1 LATNPGG
8 VQQKVA
14 TFFANYPEQR
24 FAKRQI
30 IIQAGEQPVYVF
42 YLLEG
47 RVSQYDISSTGS
59 EVVVN
64 VFKPP
69 AFFSMAWAINR
80 SPNQYFFEAATD
92 VVVRQAP
99 PDDVV
104 AFLHQEPDV
113 LFDLL
118 SRVYRGT
125 DGILR
130 RIAHLIGGDAKSRL
144 VFEIINSAQ
153 RFGVENG
160 GGVHIPLK
168 EGDLARHSGMA
179 RETVSRVVQ
188 QLKKSGLVKVD
199 RNGMSVPSIER
210 LQDELG
216 TNL

>member
-1 LATNPGG
+1 
-8 VQQKVA
+8 
-14 TFFANYPEQR
+14 
-24 FAKRQI
+24 
-30 IIQAGEQPVYVF
+30 
-42 YLLEG
+42 
-47 RVSQYDISSTGS
+47 
-59 EVVVN
+59 
-64 VFKPP
+64 
-69 AFFSMAWAINR
+69 MAWAINR

-92 VVVRQAP
+92 VVVCQAP

-144 VFEIINSAQ
+144 VFEIINSAR
-153 RFGVENG
+153 RFGIADG
-160 GGVHIPLK
+160 GAVSIPLK

-188 QLKKSGLVKVD
+188 GLKKDGLIQVTKV
-199 RNGMSVPSIER
+199 GLLVPDLRKLE
-210 LQDELG
+210 DELG
-216 TNL
+216 SGL

>member
-1 LATNPGG
+1 MATNPDG

-14 TFFANYPEQR
+14 TFFANYPRQQ

-42 YLLEG
+42 YLLDG

-144 VFEIINSAQ
+144 VFEIINSAR
-153 RFGVENG
+153 RFGIADG
-160 GGVHIPLK
+160 GAVSIPLK

-188 QLKKSGLVKVD
+188 GLKKDGLIQVTKVGLLVLD
-199 RNGMSVPSIER
+199 LRKLE
-210 LQDELG
+210 DELG
-216 TNL
+216 SGL